1 MEKEKT
7 KNRTNRV
14 LFLALQTSNQGIG
27 VDTAIK
33 IQSKKKEKRSS
44 NNKGKLQGGDCVV
57 KVTDE
62 NACVGVG
69 GGAKIC
75 TNYLLPLKFER
86 LEKNN
91 TMLSKYR
98 N

>member
-33 IQSKKKEKRSS
+33 IQSKKKKREAVIT
-44 NNKGKLQGGDCVV
+44 KGNCRGETVL
-57 KVTDE
+57 
-62 NACVGVG
+62 
-69 GGAKIC
+69 
-75 TNYLLPLKFER
+75 
-86 LEKNN
+86 
-91 TMLSKYR
+91 
-98 N
+98 